1 MRSAKQ
7 VLRTRGAG
15 AVHQIQC
22 FLADGG
28 RPSNASTSERG
39 CHSGSG
45 RFETSSA
52 GASSFLSIAMK
63 NTRGRDWGTKREA
76 LITIAPNRYS
86 ELESAVPMA
95 AKSFP
100 ACDVGQ
106 PSAFS
111 RTLARGDRP
120 A

>member
-95 AKSFP
+95 AKIY
-100 ACDVGQ
+100 
-106 PSAFS
+106 PSRQRRRAGTFS
-111 RTLARGDRP
+111 RTM
-120 A
+120 